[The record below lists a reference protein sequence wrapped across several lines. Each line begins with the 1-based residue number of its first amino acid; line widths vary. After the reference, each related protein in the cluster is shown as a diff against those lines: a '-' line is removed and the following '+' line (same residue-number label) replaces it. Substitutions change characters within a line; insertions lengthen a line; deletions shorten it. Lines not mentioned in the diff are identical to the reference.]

1 MVFSPADSAGLVAR
15 EAEARTIKTRR
26 QRAMCD
32 YLKLVQTMSEDGE
45 RRSRSFPELQMTI
58 VAQHETLN
66 KPA

>member
-1 MVFSPADSAGLVAR
+1 
-15 EAEARTIKTRR
+15 
-26 QRAMCD
+26 MCD